1 MLHTKIEGNRP
12 SATGDEGF
20 MGLNI
25 YGYGGHLGHG
35 AWTKYINFLTPLALR
50 LHMKFK
56 LAK

>member
-12 SATGDEGF
+12 SATGDEDF

-35 AWTKYINFLTPLALR
+35 AWTKYINFLTP
-50 LHMKFK
+50 
-56 LAK
+56 